1 MILTRLVKGL
11 PSAFVC
17 LSVWP
22 KIIKLA
28 FWLYAKAEHMAGVTL
43 FMELDQNS
51 TRGSIGFFSF
61 SYFLFFFLHFYLHL
75 GICVFLARCVM

>member
-1 MILTRLVKGL
+1 MIPTRLVKGL

-51 TRGSIGFFSF
+51 TRFDRLL
-61 SYFLFFFLHFYLHL
+61 LFFFLFFAFGNL
-75 GICVFLARCVM
+75 CFPC